1 MSIDTVNEALTA
13 VRVRIAA
20 STDNSFSV
28 DGKQTLIDMCN
39 VWRDK
44 LMAAGLATEVVI
56 ANFNSSIDR
65 YLAARPDTTVFLLDE
80 LFAELGFPDYAG
92 RGHLDVEL
100 DETT

>member
-1 MSIDTVNEALTA
+1 
-13 VRVRIAA
+13 
-20 STDNSFSV
+20 
-28 DGKQTLIDMCN
+28 
-39 VWRDK
+39 
-44 LMAAGLATEVVI
+44 VI

-92 RGHLDVEL
+92 RGYLDVEL